1 MRLNSKMSFIIT
13 MVFVL
18 SVFAPSSVFPVE
30 EVVPGNGF
38 PSAQMSARVAAQAD
52 QGQPTSKNPV
62 FTERQ
67 AEREAMVR
75 EQIEGKYPPIRAPR
89 VLDAM
94 RRVPRHLF
102 VRKSRQKAAYR
113 DTPLPIGHGQ
123 TISQPYIVAFMTE
136 ALELGPNARVL
147 EIGTGSGYQA
157 AILAELT
164 PHVYTIEIIEA
175 LAEKAQQ
182 RLTSLG
188 YGTIS
193 TKQGDGY
200 HGWKE
205 HAPYDAI
212 IVTCAAG
219 HVPPPLIKQLK
230 PGGRIIIPVG
240 GVYQVQMLMKITK
253 KRDLSIVSE
262 QLIPVRFVPMTGRA
276 DKR

>member
-1 MRLNSKMSFIIT
+1 M
-13 MVFVL
+13 
-18 SVFAPSSVFPVE
+18 FAPSSVFPVE
-30 EVVPGNGF
+30 EVAPGKVF
-38 PSAQMSARVAAQAD
+38 PSAHMGARLAVQAV
-52 QGQPTSKNPV
+52 QGKSTSTNPA
-62 FTERQ
+62 FSERQ
-67 AEREAMVR
+67 AEREAMVK
-75 EQIEGKYPPIRAPR
+75 EQIEGKYSPIRAPR

-102 VRKSRQKAAYR
+102 VPKSRQKGAYR

-136 ALELGPNARVL
+136 ALELAPEARVL

-157 AILAELT
+157 AVLAELT
-164 PHVYTIEIIEA
+164 PHVYTVEIIEP
-175 LAEKAQQ
+175 LAEMAQQ
-182 RLTSLG
+182 RLKSLG

-219 HVPPPLIKQLK
+219 HVPPPLIEQLK
-230 PGGRIIIPVG
+230 PGGTIVIPVG

-253 KRDLSIVSE
+253 KRDHAIVSE